1 MTDMSRGGG
10 GTVTKTLDLPAS
22 ADDVWAVVGD
32 FNGLSRWNGGVAR
45 SDLSHEGK
53 RRTLTLKVGGT
64 VVEDL
69 IDYDW
74 AGRRC
79 SYSIVESAVPVERHK
94 ATLSVIDRGPGRC
107 TVNWTCEF
115 YPKGADV
122 ETVTGI
128 FSTIFDR
135 GLQQLEQ
142 MFRK

>member
-22 ADDVWAVVGD
+22 ADDVWAVIGD
-32 FNGLSRWNGGVAR
+32 FNGLARWNAGVAR

-79 SYSIVESAVPVERHK
+79 SYSIVESAVPAERHK
-94 ATLSVIDRGPGRC
+94 ATLSVIHRGPGRC

-115 YPKGADV
+115 YPKGADL

-128 FSTIFDR
+128 FSTIFER
-135 GLQQLEQ
+135 GLKELEEI
-142 MFRK
+142 FRK

>member
-1 MTDMSRGGG
+1 MMRGGG

-32 FNGLSRWNGGVAR
+32 FNGLARWNAGVAR

-53 RRTLTLKVGGT
+53 RRTLTLKAGGT

-69 IDYDW
+69 LEYDW

-79 SYSIVESAVPVERHK
+79 TYRIVESAVPAEQHK
-94 ATLSVIDRGPGRC
+94 ATISVVDRGPGRC
-107 TVNWTCEF
+107 TVHWTCEF
-115 YPKGADV
+115 YPKGADL

-128 FSTIFDR
+128 FSAIFDR
-135 GLQQLEQ
+135 GLSQLEQ